1 MKGIVL
7 TLIFTTAFLLAGCSN
22 KQEKSESAP
31 KTMQQIQSEKGIPV
45 TTARIGHGII
55 RRIERSNGTLQG
67 VAEATLANGLGGTL
81 KEIKVTVGNIVK
93 KDQIVAVMEIDGGS
107 PIDVAQSAF
116 EYAEKAYERANKLH
130 AQGAISKEQVDGARV
145 QYEDAKRKLG
155 QAKVGVN
162 VLAPFEGTVIEI
174 YQSEGSKISEKT
186 PLVKIADLTNIEVQM
201 QVNEQAINFYK
212 KGQKSF
218 ILMSSDTIWGTIDRV
233 ALGANGLAHSFK
245 VIARF
250 PNQNRILKAGM
261 FKQVN
266 TIVSEKSNAL
276 YVPLEAVNFTQDNE
290 PYLFSLHN
298 GKAVKKKVTLGINT
312 GYVYEIEQGCT
323 NEDDIIVSGLS
334 MLQDGLKVNVVNQ

>member
-1 MKGIVL
+1 MKVIVL
-7 TLIFTTAFLLAGCSN
+7 TLIFSTAFLLAGCN
-22 KQEKSESAP
+22 TNQKEKESAA

-45 TTARIGHGII
+45 ATTRIGHGVI

-93 KDQIVAVMEIDGGS
+93 KDQVVAVMEIDGGS

-116 EYAEKAYERANKLH
+116 EYAEKAYERAKKLH
-130 AQGAISKEQVDGARV
+130 SQGAISNEQVEGARV
-145 QYEDAKRKLG
+145 QYEDAKRNLG
-155 QAKVGVN
+155 QARVGVN

-174 YQSEGSKISEKT
+174 YQSEGAKISEKT
-186 PLVKIADLTNIEVQM
+186 PIVKIADLSIIEVQM

-218 ILMSSDTIWGTIDRV
+218 ILMDRDTIWGNIDRV

-261 FKQVN
+261 FKQVH
-266 TIVSEKSNAL
+266 TIVSEKSDAL

-312 GYVYEIEQGCT
+312 GYLYEIVQGCT
-323 NEDDIIVSGLS
+323 VEEDIIVSGLS

>member
-1 MKGIVL
+1 MRSIVL
-7 TLIFTTAFLLAGCSN
+7 TLIFSSLFLLAGCN
-22 KQEKSESAP
+22 KEQKKNESAP
-31 KTMQQIQSEKGIPV
+31 KTFQQIQSEKGIPV
-45 TTARIGHGII
+45 TTARIGHGTI

-81 KEIKVTVGNIVK
+81 KEIRVTVGNIVK
-93 KDQIVAVMEIDGGS
+93 KDEVVAVMEIDGGS

-116 EYAEKAYERANKLH
+116 EYAEKSYERAKKLH
-130 AQGAISKEQVDGARV
+130 SQGAISNEQVEGARV

-155 QAKVGVN
+155 QAQVGVN
-162 VLAPFEGTVIEI
+162 VLAPFDGTVIEI

-186 PLVKIADLTNIEVQM
+186 PLVKIADLSNIEVQM

-218 ILMSSDTIWGTIDRV
+218 ILMEGDTIWGNIDRV

-250 PNQNRILKAGM
+250 PNKNRVLKAGM
-261 FKQVN
+261 FKQVH
-266 TIVSEKSNAL
+266 TIVNEKSNAL
-276 YVPLEAVNFTQDNE
+276 YVPLETVNFTQNNE
-290 PYLFSLHN
+290 PYLFSLQN
-298 GKAVKKKVTLGINT
+298 GKAVKKNVTLGINT
-312 GYVYEIEQGCT
+312 GYVYEIVQGCT
-323 NEDDIIVSGLS
+323 VEDEIIVSGLS

>member
-1 MKGIVL
+1 MKSIVL
-7 TLIFTTAFLLAGCSN
+7 TLVFSTAFLLVGCN
-22 KQEKSESAP
+22 TDKKKNVSAP

-45 TTARIGHGII
+45 TTAKISQGVI

-67 VAEATLANGLGGTL
+67 IAEATLANGLGGTL
-81 KEIKVTVGNIVK
+81 KEIKVTVGDIVK
-93 KDQIVAVMEIDGGS
+93 KDQIVAAMEIDGGS

-116 EYAEKAYERANKLH
+116 EYAEKAYERAKKLH
-130 AQGAISKEQVDGARV
+130 SQGAISNEQVEGARV

-186 PLVKIADLTNIEVQM
+186 PLVKIADLSNMEVQM

-218 ILMSSDTIWGTIDRV
+218 ILIDRDTIWGNIDRV

-250 PNQNRILKAGM
+250 PNQNHVLKAGM
-261 FKQVN
+261 FKQVH
-266 TIVSEKSNAL
+266 TVVSEKSNAL

-312 GYVYEIEQGCT
+312 GYVYEIVQGCAV
-323 NEDDIIVSGLS
+323 EDDIIVSGLS